1 MPCCLYKKKS
11 DNAGLMKTDLMRS
24 PTSVVGRQQGGL
36 RPVAALLQPTAATR
50 EDRPEP
56 AELLIIVRES
66 SKLSS

>member
-11 DNAGLMKTDLMRS
+11 DNAALMKTDLMRS
-24 PTSVVGRQQGGL
+24 PTSLVGRPQGGL
-36 RPVAALLQPTAATR
+36 RPVAAPLQPTAATR

-56 AELLIIVRES
+56 AEPLIIVRES